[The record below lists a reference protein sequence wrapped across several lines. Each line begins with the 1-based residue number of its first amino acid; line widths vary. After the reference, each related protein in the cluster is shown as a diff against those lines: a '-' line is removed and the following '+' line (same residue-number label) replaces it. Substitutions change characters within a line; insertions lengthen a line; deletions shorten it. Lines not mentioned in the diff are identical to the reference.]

1 MSEGL
6 PFCKPLIDQAASRM
20 SQLRKASS
28 AASHHCKANRINRFT
43 VTLAVRVPRNSC
55 AERLLVQVMCQS
67 PRDSS
72 SVTE

>member
-6 PFCKPLIDQAASRM
+6 PFCKPLIDRAASRM

-43 VTLAVRVPRNSC
+43 VTLAALDDFRNY
-55 AERLLVQVMCQS
+55 
-67 PRDSS
+67 
-72 SVTE
+72 